1 MKQMLSSMK
10 LRCTGACQKCI
21 TTVGWDGRGTGS
33 CVSFQQVKPESGIGV
48 CDDAFM
54 YYDDTHEC
62 P

>member
-1 MKQMLSSMK
+1 MK

-54 YYDDTHEC
+54 CYDDTHEC